1 VVGFF
6 RLNVDIFASS
16 VPALVAPLD
25 GGVSFTRGVRL
36 DQPLPTPLV
45 FSSKN
50 SARKPPSAFVGYA
63 VPIMSNE
70 LIDTLRQAGV
80 SNLECFPAEVR
91 STREPLVW
99 TTHQAVNVVGLHACT
114 AHGTATRE
122 LMSTP
127 AAVPLAAIEH
137 LVLDADRAAA
147 GGALFRLA
155 EDPSF
160 IVVTAKVAEA
170 IRAVRADLQWGLT
183 LDLIDELAPRV

>member
-1 VVGFF
+1 MGGFF

-16 VPALVAPLD
+16 VPTLVAPLE

-36 DQPLPTPLV
+36 DQSLPTPLV

-63 VPIMSNE
+63 VPLMSNE
-70 LIDTLRQAGV
+70 LIDTLGQAGV
-80 SNLECFPAEVR
+80 SNLQCFPAEVR
-91 STREPLVW
+91 STREPMVW
-99 TTHQAVNVVGLHACT
+99 TTHQAVNVVGLHACGAPAT
-114 AHGTATRE
+114 ASRE
-122 LMSTP
+122 LLSTP
-127 AAVPLAAIEH
+127 GGAPPLVAVEQ
-137 LVLDADRAAA
+137 LVLDAERAAG

-170 IRAVRADLQWGLT
+170 IRAVRSELRWGLT
-183 LDLIDELAPRV
+183 LDRLEQHG